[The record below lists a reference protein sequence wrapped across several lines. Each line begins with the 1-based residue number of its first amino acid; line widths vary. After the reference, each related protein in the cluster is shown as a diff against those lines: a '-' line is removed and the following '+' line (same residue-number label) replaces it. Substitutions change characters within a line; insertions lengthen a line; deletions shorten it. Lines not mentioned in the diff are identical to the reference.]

1 MSFVHLHTHSEY
13 SLLDGANRISDLIRR
28 AQEFEMPALAL
39 TDHGCLFGAWTFQKN
54 ARKEGIKPIIGMEAY
69 VAPGNRKERVRAGQ
83 GERAYY
89 HLVLLARDLE
99 GYRNLVRLSS
109 IGYTEGFYIRP
120 RVDREVLAQYS
131 NGLIVT
137 SACMAGEVNRHLL
150 ADNWEGAREAAAWY
164 AEVFQ
169 DRYYLEVQ
177 AHQTEGQAKLNQD
190 VLKLSKDL
198 GLPVVATNDAHF
210 LHKDD
215 HEAHDV
221 LLCIGLGKDRN
232 DPNRMRYD
240 DGLYF
245 KSPDEI
251 LEFFPKHPEVLENT
265 LKIADE
271 VDLEMPTQIHLP
283 EFPLPEEYQDPNE
296 YLVHLSLQGA
306 KERYGDPLPAEVQER
321 LEYELEIIV
330 ETGYAGYFLI
340 TWDFIDWA
348 RRNGIP
354 VGPGRGSAAGSLVAF
369 SLGITNIDP
378 LEFDLLFERF
388 LNPERISMPDID
400 IDFCFDR
407 RGEVIEYTRQK
418 YGREAV
424 GQIITFGTMKSRAVI
439 RDVGR
444 TLGFEPGETD
454 KIAKLIPNAP
464 GQAFTVERAVKKL
477 PEVKTFYEMDER
489 HRQLFDYSMTLEGLS
504 RHASV
509 HAAGVV
515 IAPGP
520 LDEYVPVCVQQGNG
534 SGNGANG
541 RNGGEAV
548 VVTQYDMN
556 CLEDAGMLKM
566 DFLGLKTLTVIH
578 DAVDAVRARIGTLK
592 HPDTGESYESMDDVP
607 LDDPAVYAMLA
618 HGGTSGIFQFESSLA
633 MDKLRAM
640 RCDRFED
647 LVATNALIRPGP
659 LDSGMTDVYIRR
671 KVGQEPVRYAHPD
684 LEKTLEPTYGIIV
697 YQEQVMRIAN
707 VLAGYSLGEAD
718 VLRKAVGKKI
728 AKLIQKELGKFKEK
742 AVERGV
748 DRRTASELAD
758 QIETFGRY
766 GFNKSHS
773 AAYSLL
779 SYHTAWLKAHYP
791 AEFMAALLSSV
802 LDKTDDVVKYI
813 GECRELHRHLPGVDE
828 PLDVLP
834 PDVNES
840 GWKFTVVGENQIR
853 FGLGAV
859 RGVGAAAV
867 QSILHA
873 RDEGVAFNSLF
884 DFLERIDLR
893 LLNKRAAEALI
904 AAGALDAFGHRA
916 QLLAGLDVA
925 YSEVQ
930 ARQAEEAAGQASL
943 FGGDDSNLRRPDPA
957 LPEVPAWGEGD
968 RLTRE
973 KESLGFYISG
983 HPLDRYRSVVEA
995 FAPVCTT
1002 NLKNYL
1008 GQSIEL
1014 ACVVTQ
1020 VARQISRRDN
1030 SEWGKILVEDFSG
1043 TATVLAFKESW
1054 QVTGARRRRPTDLP
1068 GWSRAPG
1075 GGPGFRDPGYPN
1087 RAGVQRATQSRC
1099 FPGGEKD
1106 PFRPPWCGPGGGS
1119 GADGEWP
1126 GGSPPPVQVLQGRPR
1141 PRNPESSRE
1150 ALRGLPRKA
1159 NKNPLREDRLNRK
1172 PFCNT
1177 LPEDQEAM
1185 WPCSTPNRSDGLPPE
1200 SAFSQERKRLHSW
1213 PFPHSKAMAVSR
1225 WMGRP
1230 SPSILTGFCGPTP
1243 F

>member
-1 MSFVHLHTHSEY
+1 
-13 SLLDGANRISDLIRR
+13 
-28 AQEFEMPALAL
+28 MPALAL
-39 TDHGCLFGAWTFQKN
+39 TDHGCLFGAWTFQEQ
-54 ARKEGIKPIIGMEAY
+54 ARKAGLKPIIGMEAY
-69 VAPGNRKERVRAGQ
+69 VAPGARTERGRAGQ

-89 HLVLLARDLE
+89 HLVLLARDLV

-120 RVDREVLAQYS
+120 RIDREALARYS
-131 NGLIVT
+131 EGLIVS

-150 ADNWEGAREAAAWY
+150 AGNWEGAREAATWY
-164 AEVFQ
+164 AETFK

-177 AHQTEGQAKLNQD
+177 AHNTEGQLELNEHVFKLAD
-190 VLKLSKDL
+190 EM

-210 LHKDD
+210 LRKDD
-215 HEAHDV
+215 HEAHDI

-251 LEFFPKHPEVLENT
+251 SQFFPNHPEVLENT

-271 VDLEMPTQIHLP
+271 VNLEMPTQVHLP
-283 EFPLPEEYQDPNE
+283 EFPLPEEYKDPND
-296 YLVHLSLQGA
+296 YLVHLAVQGA
-306 KERYGDPLPAEVQER
+306 QERYGDPLPEHVQER
-321 LEYELEIIV
+321 LDYELEVIV
-330 ETGYAGYFLI
+330 QTGYAGYFLI
-340 TWDFIDWA
+340 VWDFIDWA

-354 VGPGRGSAAGSLVAF
+354 VGPGRGSAAGSLVAY
-369 SLGITNIDP
+369 SLWITNIDP

-400 IDFCFDR
+400 IDFCFER

-418 YGREAV
+418 YGRDAV

-464 GQAFTVERAVKKL
+464 GQAFTVEEAVTKL
-477 PEVKTFYEMDER
+477 PEVKTLYEMDER

-520 LDEYVPVCVQQGNG
+520 LAEYVPVCVQQANG
-534 SGNGANG
+534 SGNGGNG
-541 RNGGEAV
+541 RNGDEAV
-548 VVTQYDMN
+548 VVTQFDMN

-578 DAVDAVRARIGTLK
+578 DAVEAVKARVGSLR
-592 HPDTGESYESMDDVP
+592 HPETGETYGSMDDVP
-607 LDDPAVYAMLA
+607 LDDPAVYSMLA
-618 HGGTSGIFQFESSLA
+618 HGGTSGIFQFESNLA
-633 MDKLRAM
+633 LDKLRAM

-671 KVGQEPVRYAHPD
+671 KLGQEPVRYPHPD
-684 LEKTLEPTYGIIV
+684 LESTLESTYGIIV

-728 AKLIQKELGKFKEK
+728 AELIQEELGKFKEK
-742 AVERGV
+742 AIERGV
-748 DRRTASELAD
+748 DRRTAADLAD

-813 GECRELHRHLPGVDE
+813 GECRDLHRHLPGVSP
-828 PLDVLP
+828 PLEVLP

-840 GWKFTVVGENQIR
+840 GWKFTVVGEKQIR

-859 RGVGAAAV
+859 RGVGSGAV
-867 QSILHA
+867 KSILKA
-873 RDEGVAFNSLF
+873 RNDGGAFTTLF
-884 DFLERIDLR
+884 DFLERIDLK

-930 ARQAEEAAGQASL
+930 ARQAEDAAGQASL
-943 FGGDDSNLRRPDPA
+943 FGGDDSALRRPDPD
-957 LPEVPAWGEGD
+957 LPDIPAWPESD
-968 RLTRE
+968 QLTRE

-983 HPLDRYRSVVEA
+983 HPLDRFRPVVEA
-995 FAPVCTT
+995 FAPVSTT
-1002 NLKNYL
+1002 TLKNYL
-1008 GQSIEL
+1008 GQSVEL

-1020 VARQISRRDN
+1020 ATRQISRRD
-1030 SEWGKILVEDFSG
+1030 STEWGKIVVEDFSG
-1043 TATVLAFKESW
+1043 TATILAFKESW
-1054 QVTGARRRRPTDLP
+1054 QESKELL
-1068 GWSRAPG
+1068 
-1075 GGPGFRDPGYPN
+1075 
-1087 RAGVQRATQSRC
+1087 VQDS
-1099 FPGGEKD
+1099 
-1106 PFRPPWCGPGGGS
+1106 
-1119 GADGEWP
+1119 
-1126 GGSPPPVQVLQGRPR
+1126 VVLIRGKV
-1141 PRNPESSRE
+1141 SSRE
-1150 ALRGLPRKA
+1150 RD
-1159 NKNPLREDRLNRK
+1159 EDDPPIFLDGVELLEGVPGSGK
-1172 PFCNT
+1172 LAIQIELEFGEPPKEGAF
-1177 LPEDQEAM
+1177 QEAKEVFTAH
-1185 WPCSTPNRSDGLPPE
+1185 PGVAPVEVLVRTGNGLGDPRLRSKSL
-1200 SAFSQERKRLHSW
+1200 
-1213 PFPHSKAMAVSR
+1213 KADLGPDTMEALEKLFGASHVKLVR
-1225 WMGRP
+1225 
-1230 SPSILTGFCGPTP
+1230 SISEKTE
-1243 F
+1243 